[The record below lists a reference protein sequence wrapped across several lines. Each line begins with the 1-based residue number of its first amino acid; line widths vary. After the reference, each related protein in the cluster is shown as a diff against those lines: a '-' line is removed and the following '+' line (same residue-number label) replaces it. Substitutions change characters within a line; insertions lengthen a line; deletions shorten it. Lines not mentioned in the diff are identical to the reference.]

1 MTDQQKAEKKKR
13 GRPTKEHRPT
23 FSFRLSNDLRAK
35 LQTSADRTGLS
46 LSEEIERR
54 LHESFTSATMI
65 EMMGGQDISRLL
77 MTFSYAAQIV
87 ENETGKKF
95 WADPTTNAALKI
107 ALKSV
112 VDLIKTPAAADKDG
126 YFPPLSE
133 LGVPYGVGHD
143 AATRAVNI
151 ALGKTKPRPENKS
164 EDVQ

>member
-1 MTDQQKAEKKKR
+1 MTDQQKPEKKKR
-13 GRPTKEHRPT
+13 GRPAKEHRPT

-95 WADPTTNAALKI
+95 WADLTTNIALKI
-107 ALKSV
+107 ALKNV
-112 VDLIKTPAAADKDG
+112 IDLIKTPAANVEG
-126 YFPPLSE
+126 GQFSPLRE
-133 LGVPYGVGHD
+133 LGVPYAVGHD
-143 AATRAVNI
+143 AATRAVNM
-151 ALGKTKPRPENKS
+151 ALGKVKSRPENK
-164 EDVQ
+164 VKI